1 MKNVLVNDR
10 GIVLYLKAIEIQG
23 FKSFPEKTRLQ
34 FDKNIVAIVGPNG
47 SGKSNISD
55 AVLWVLGE
63 QRSKTLRG
71 TKMEDVIF
79 GGTEKRSA
87 LGFAQVSLVFDNSS
101 GFFDYDSDE
110 IVITR
115 KYYRSGESEYYINR
129 ESVRLKDINSLLMD
143 TGLGRDGYSNIGQG
157 RIADIISDKNTDRRE
172 VFEEAAGI
180 SRFRYRKDEAENQLK
195 KTEENLVRINDKID
209 ELELQVG
216 PLREQ
221 AETAKKYLI
230 LRDELRIREVSLW
243 MNNLEKIRERSGSV
257 IADYDRISRELDQA
271 KKDLEALYASS
282 SSING
287 RIRQKEADA
296 EQLRNELTVIR
307 SRIAEHESVKAVLL
321 TDIKNNEEKIRQLDL
336 DIVSQEKRA
345 HEINSSIE
353 ESRSRVKSLEDAAEQ
368 QNSLLNANSNVISG
382 CRLKLGNRESIYASL
397 TAESSSLETERID
410 IENRINIL
418 SEMENEHEGYARSV
432 KEVLKAAQ
440 RGSLKGIK
448 GTVADLI
455 STEEEYSL
463 AIETAL
469 AAAAQNI
476 ITADQGSAK
485 SAIEFLKRNDAGRAT
500 FLPLDKIRAKTPEKT
515 DLKDPGFIDT
525 AYNLVSFDPEYEQIA
540 ADLLGKTLVTETLAD
555 AVRISNSTDNRLKV
569 VSLDGQVLNPGGS
582 MTGGSSSRNTG
593 LMSRKG
599 ELRRLKNSL
608 QSVYAKEKD
617 LKEKVQ
623 KTSEEINNI
632 KCLLENALEE
642 RSDISNRISAYGS
655 EKNAVLG
662 SIEQMRS
669 FLTSLSSDGEQ
680 RKKSIDETNAEILRI
695 KEKISDEDN
704 LIESF
709 NREAEAVSE
718 KITEANNAKSEL
730 ENRQSAANTD
740 SQKKSAEIIDLE
752 RSLARAEQKKNSS
765 EIEEKQIIDKL
776 WDIYGLN
783 HSQANAIKQ
792 PVESMQKLAREISAL
807 KSSIADLGTPNI
819 GAIDEYERV
828 NTRYTFL
835 STQRDDVLKAKSELT
850 GVISELTSQMKDI
863 FLEKFKEID
872 TEFKKVFSEL
882 FSGGKAELILEDED
896 NVLESRIDISVQPPG
911 KALSTISLLSGGEM
925 AFVAIALYFAIMK
938 VRPTPFCIMDE
949 IDAALDEANVDRFA
963 DYLTGMAYDT
973 QFIVITHRRGTMEA
987 ADMLYGV
994 TMQEKGVTMVL
1005 PLEIDEA
1012 QNIIED

>member
-1 MKNVLVNDR
+1 M
-10 GIVLYLKAIEIQG
+10 YLKAIEIQG

-101 GFFDYDSDE
+101 GFFDYESDE
-110 IVITR
+110 IVISR

-129 ESVRLKDINSLLMD
+129 ESVRLKDLNALLMD

-243 MNNLEKIRERSGSV
+243 MNNLEKIRERSGAV
-257 IADYDRISRELDQA
+257 LAEHEKVSRELELA

-282 SSING
+282 SSIYG

-296 EQLRNELTVIR
+296 EQLRNELSVIR
-307 SRIAEHESVKAVLL
+307 SRAAEHEAEKAVLASE
-321 TDIKNNEEKIRQLDL
+321 IKNNEEKIRQLDL
-336 DIVSQEKRA
+336 DIESQEKRSV
-345 HEINSSIE
+345 EINSSIGD
-353 ESRSRVKSLEDAAEQ
+353 SRSRIKWLDEASYEQ
-368 QNSLLNANSNVISG
+368 QKLLDSNSNVISG

-397 TAESSSLETERID
+397 TAEYASLEAERINT
-410 IENRINIL
+410 ENRINIL
-418 SEMENEHEGYARSV
+418 SEMENEHEGYAKSV
-432 KEVLKAAQ
+432 KEILKASE
-440 RGSLKGIK
+440 RGTLKGIR

-455 STEEEYSL
+455 STDEEYSL

-469 AAAAQNI
+469 GAAAQNV
-476 ITADQGSAK
+476 ITDEQNSAK
-485 SAIEFLKRNDAGRAT
+485 SAIEFLKKNDAGRAT
-500 FLPLDKIRAKTPEKT
+500 FLPLDKISAKTPEEP
-515 DLKDPGFIDT
+515 DIKDPGFIDT
-525 AYNLVSFDPEYEQIA
+525 AYDLVSFDPEYEQIA
-540 ADLLGKTLVTETLAD
+540 ADLLGKVLVAETLAD

-599 ELRRLKNSL
+599 ELKRLKTVL
-608 QSVYAKEKD
+608 QAVSAKESE
-617 LKEKVQ
+617 LKQ
-623 KTSEEINNI
+623 KIDKASEEINNV

-642 RSDISNRISAYGS
+642 RSGISNSISAYGS
-655 EKNAVLG
+655 EKSAILS
-662 SIEQMRS
+662 SIEQMQS
-669 FLTSLSSDGEQ
+669 FLNSLSSDSEQ
-680 RKKSIDETNAEILRI
+680 RKKAIDDANDEIVRIRAKIAAEDQTIV
-695 KEKISDEDN
+695 
-704 LIESF
+704 SF
-709 NREAEAVSE
+709 NREADAVSA
-718 KITEANNAKSEL
+718 KIEAANASKTEL

-740 SQKKSAEIIDLE
+740 SQKKSTEIIDLE
-752 RSLARAEQKKNSS
+752 RSLARIEQKKNSS
-765 EIEEKQIIDKL
+765 EAEEKQIIDKL

-783 HSQANAIKQ
+783 HSQANAIRQ
-792 PVESMQKLAREISAL
+792 PVESVQKLAREISAL
-807 KSSIADLGTPNI
+807 KGSIAELGTPNI
-819 GAIDEYERV
+819 GAIDEFERV

-872 TEFKKVFSEL
+872 REFKKVFSDL
-882 FSGGKAELILEDED
+882 FSGGKAELILEDTD

-949 IDAALDEANVDRFA
+949 IDAALDETNVEKFA
-963 DYLTGMAYDT
+963 DYLSSMAEDT

-994 TMQEKGVTMVL
+994 TMQEKGVSLVI